1 MSSYENLS
9 HGTPDFPIGIH
20 DTHCGDGFWL
30 YPHIHREFEFLIMT
44 QGAGTVFIDGQPFF
58 ISAGDGVFISSHS
71 LHLGKKTDTSPC
83 RFFAIVFAP
92 EIFGGEGDLVSRSY
106 IRPVTEN
113 KISFPTLYRPSVE
126 WQKEVLDRALHIH
139 AANREHLP
147 LAELIIKEELFAIWR
162 LCFAHGER
170 ASASQDPALRDMIK
184 AMEFIRAEYASPIT
198 LKDIADSVNMSEGY
212 FCRKF
217 SDSMHISP
225 FEYLLRIRI
234 DNSCRLLQSTN
245 LSISEAASA
254 CGFNS
259 FSYFSKKFKEYV
271 GKTPTA
277 YRKKYNSAR

>member
-20 DTHCGDGFWL
+20 DTHYDDGFWL
-30 YPHIHREFEFLIMT
+30 YPHIHREFEFLVMT
-44 QGAGTVFIDGQPFF
+44 QGAGTVFIDGQPFD
-58 ISAGDGVFISSHS
+58 IGSGDGVFINSHS
-71 LHLGKKTDTSPC
+71 LHLGKKTDLSPC

-92 EIFGGEGDLVSRSY
+92 EILGGENDLVTYRY

-113 KISFPTLYRPSVE
+113 KISFPALYRPNVD

-139 AANREHLP
+139 AVNKEQLP
-147 LAELIIKEELFAIWR
+147 FAELIIKEELFGIWR
-162 LCFAHGER
+162 LCFSHGEKS
-170 ASASQDPALRDMIK
+170 SASQNPVLKDMIK

-198 LKDIADSVNMSEGY
+198 LKDIAASVNMSEGY

-234 DNSCRLLQSTN
+234 DNSCRMLQSTN

-277 YRKKYNSAR
+277 YRKKYNSSR